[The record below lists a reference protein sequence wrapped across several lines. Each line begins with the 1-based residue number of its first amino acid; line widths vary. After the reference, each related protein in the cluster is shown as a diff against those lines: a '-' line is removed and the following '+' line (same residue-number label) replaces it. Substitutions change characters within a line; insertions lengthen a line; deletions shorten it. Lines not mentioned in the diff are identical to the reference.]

1 MSRISSLTGQRLL
14 QAALIFGLVGTGLE
28 LALLEHYEDAWQLI
42 PIVLLASGLVGT
54 VWHIAAPTRYSA
66 RVLSILMLAFALAG
80 LLGLW
85 LHFKGNMEF
94 ELEMYPGLTGW
105 PLIWKTLGG
114 AVPALAPGT
123 MVFVGLVGFVV
134 ARSPGSAPVN
144 QSQKQ

>member
-1 MSRISSLTGQRLL
+1 MSRSDGIKGQRLL
-14 QAALIFGLVGTGLE
+14 RAALIFGLMGTGLE

-42 PIVLLASGLVGT
+42 PIVLLAAGLAGS
-54 VWHIAAPTRYSA
+54 VWHITVPSRYSG
-66 RVLSILMLAFALAG
+66 RVLGALMLAFVVAG

-105 PLIWKTLGG
+105 PLVWKTLGG

-123 MVFVGLVGFVV
+123 MIFVGLIGLVV
-134 ARSPGSAPVN
+134 ARSPRLALVN
-144 QSQKQ
+144 QSQEK